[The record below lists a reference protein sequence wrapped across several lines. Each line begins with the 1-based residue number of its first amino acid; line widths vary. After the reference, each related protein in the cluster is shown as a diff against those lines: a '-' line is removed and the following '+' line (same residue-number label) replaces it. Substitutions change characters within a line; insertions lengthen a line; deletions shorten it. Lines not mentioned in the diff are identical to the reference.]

1 MGKIGWS
8 GFRSNGRN
16 SMDEISWSGFRS
28 NGRNSMGEIGLGQF
42 GCPKFF
48 LRLRRNPVGGPP
60 RIRAPSRKFRSFDT
74 ATHSTRNGIRKRTGS
89 PPKYLQAAR
98 ACTAA
103 WQYTS
108 KVGRVSHLERT
119 SGTSHA
125 VTQGQQPHW
134 IACTKRST
142 TGSLTDPSLLALYLG
157 QRRAQWCFIVAA
169 TRLGLIVTLTART
182 APRAAT
188 SSVVLYR
195 SDHYCW
201 LCCRALVAQQW

>member
-1 MGKIGWS
+1 M
-8 GFRSNGRN
+8 
-16 SMDEISWSGFRS
+16 
-28 NGRNSMGEIGLGQF
+28 GQF

-48 LRLRRNPVGGPP
+48 LRLRQNPVGGPP
-60 RIRAPSRKFRSFDT
+60 RMRAPSRNFRSFDT
-74 ATHSTRNGIRKRTGS
+74 ATHSTRNGIRKRTWS

-108 KVGRVSHLERT
+108 KVGRVSHLECT

-125 VTQGQQPHW
+125 VTQGQQPQLDRLHKAIDHW
-134 IACTKRST
+134 VLD
-142 TGSLTDPSLLALYLG
+142 G
-157 QRRAQWCFIVAA
+157 
-169 TRLGLIVTLTART
+169 TLTART

-195 SDHYCW
+195 SSHTTGSYRDPHCSHCTSGSNE
-201 LCCRALVAQQW
+201 LSGALS